1 MTSRCLCK
9 ITIKSIL
16 YSSPLGWFAAVVF
29 VGVVD
34 LNRIQRRGV
43 VVVFSVLDIIDINIS
58 NVFYGVLPY
67 GYIITLFILIAIVVG
82 YASSID
88 KVDPLVCRRGSTP
101 PIRSRSSCSS
111 TERLYPCS
119 R

>member
-16 YSSPLGWFAAVVF
+16 YSLPLGWFSPLVFVVF
-29 VGVVD
+29 VD
-34 LNRIQRRGV
+34 LNRIQRRV